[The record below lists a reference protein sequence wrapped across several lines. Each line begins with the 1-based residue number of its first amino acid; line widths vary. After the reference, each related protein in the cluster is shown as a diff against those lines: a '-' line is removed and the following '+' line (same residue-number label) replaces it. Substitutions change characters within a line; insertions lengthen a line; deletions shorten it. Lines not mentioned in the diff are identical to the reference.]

1 MRASLWQN
9 CILHFRFVFQRENL
23 NFCSLFCLNLLVA
36 LLFLIFISF
45 PHPHIFLPGD
55 LGAGST
61 GPSAIRT
68 QSYATGK
75 SNKKEKVH
83 YRSLPGLLGHLLSQ
97 LFFVSPSL
105 SWILH
110 GHQYSVRGAQTFKG
124 SPACLLL
131 MQSIPRP
138 QQNRPLYSYYSIS
151 SYLTYIIHFP
161 LLLTMK
167 ISLPHHS
174 LLSPYFQVF
183 PRMKLLIFQHLR
195 AMYFYDK
202 KNPVR
207 TVRESLE
214 NGLHFESIYHCLY
227 FLIYTISKWEWSRV

>member
-75 SNKKEKVH
+75 FNKKEKVH

-97 LFFVSPSL
+97 LFFVFPSL

-110 GHQYSVRGAQTFKG
+110 GHQYSERGAQTFKG

-138 QQNRPLYSYYSIS
+138 QQNRPLYNYYSIS

-174 LLSPYFQVF
+174 LLSPYFFHSYQVF

-195 AMYFYDK
+195 AMYFYESC
-202 KNPVR
+202 KNCKRKP
-207 TVRESLE
+207 
-214 NGLHFESIYHCLY
+214 
-227 FLIYTISKWEWSRV
+227 WEWITFWVHLSLPLFSDLYYFQVRME